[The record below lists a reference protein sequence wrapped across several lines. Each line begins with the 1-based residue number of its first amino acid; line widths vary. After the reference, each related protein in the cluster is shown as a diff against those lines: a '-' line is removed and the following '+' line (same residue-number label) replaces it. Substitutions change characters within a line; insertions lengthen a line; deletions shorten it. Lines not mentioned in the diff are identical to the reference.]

1 MTFDEWKA
9 LQEEFGVKTMDIP
22 FQDMSI
28 QDGREL
34 LQGFIQ
40 LSKVTKT
47 GDGKMEVKKPPKNS
61 SALEKLKF
69 YDQLI
74 ADGLNDEE
82 IKVVRRRINNINTD
96 FDTQASALKN
106 ELLVC
111 INDFLHG

>member
-1 MTFDEWKA
+1 MTFEEWKT
-9 LQEEFGVKTMDIP
+9 LQEEFGIKTMDIP
-22 FQDMSI
+22 FQEMSV

-34 LQGFIQ
+34 LDGFVR
-40 LSKVTKT
+40 LSKETKT
-47 GDGKMEVKKPPKNS
+47 GDGKMEVKQPPRNS

-82 IKVVRRRINNINTD
+82 IKVVRRRIYNINTD

-106 ELLVC
+106 ELLIC

>member
-1 MTFDEWKA
+1 MTFEEWKA
-9 LQEEFGVKTMDIP
+9 LQKEFGVKTMDIP
-22 FQDMSI
+22 FQEMSI
-28 QDGREL
+28 QDGRKL
-34 LQGFIQ
+34 LDGFVR
-40 LSKVTKT
+40 LSKETKT
-47 GDGKMEVKKPPKNS
+47 GDGKTEVKKPPRNS

-82 IKVVRRRINNINTD
+82 IKVVRRRISNINTD